1 MSAEQNLGAYTGTP
15 PVRRLGRTLRR
26 HRRLRIGFTQLVYVV
41 AGFALGLAIPH
52 VPIGF
57 TVPRVETTQMLF
69 AVGAGILTFIG
80 VVFSLLFLV
89 VQFGATT
96 FTPRLNLF
104 YTSPLVWHAFSY
116 YSGAMIF
123 CFTAAFSSGGT
134 DEMSG
139 LVPVATVV
147 LLLVAVSL
155 YRTLQFRAFG
165 SVQLASTLAE
175 VTERGRRVLEGVYTE
190 EMPRESGRG
199 KARRALPDGTRNVV
213 WTGGPGVVQDI
224 DVPRIIEEARNADA
238 VIEIVIPIG
247 DTVQSQGTVAVIHG
261 SADPSLDPAVLRAI
275 RTGVE
280 RTFEQ
285 DPALV
290 FRVLVDIAL
299 RALSPAVNDPTTA
312 VQVVDSLESLLRML
326 LDRDLDVGEIT
337 GPRGSTR
344 VLLTLPDWEDYV
356 ALSVDELAEAGAGH
370 TQVRRRLER
379 LLRDMIALAP
389 ESRRTP
395 LQVRLDELSSR
406 WPPPGLR
413 ATAAAPA
420 EPSPP
425 EAGAS

>member
-1 MSAEQNLGAYTGTP
+1 MSAEQNMGAYTGTP

-26 HRRLRIGFTQLVYVV
+26 HRRLRIGFTQLVYVL

-57 TVPRVETTQMLF
+57 TVPRVEATQMLF

-104 YTSPLVWHAFSY
+104 YTSPMVWHAFSY

-123 CFTAAFSSGGT
+123 CFSAAFSSGGT
-134 DEMSG
+134 EEMSG
-139 LVPVATVV
+139 LVPIVTVV

-165 SVQLASTLAE
+165 SVQLASTLAQ
-175 VTERGRRVLEGVYTE
+175 VTEHGRNVLEGVYTE
-190 EMPRESGRG
+190 EMPREPGRG
-199 KARRALPDGTRNVV
+199 KTRRALPDGIRNVA

-224 DVPRIIEEARNADA
+224 DVPRIIEAARNADA
-238 VIEIVIPIG
+238 AIEIVIPIG
-247 DTVQSQGTVAVIHG
+247 ATVQSQATVAVIHG
-261 SADPSLDPAVLRAI
+261 PADLSLDPVVLRAI

-290 FRVLVDIAL
+290 FRILVDIAL

-326 LDRDLDVGEIT
+326 VDRDLDVGEIT
-337 GPRGSTR
+337 GPHGSAR
-344 VLLTLPDWEDYV
+344 VLLTLPDWDDYV
-356 ALSVDELAEAGAGH
+356 ALAVDELAEEGAGH

-389 ESRRTP
+389 ASRRPP
-395 LQVRLDELSSR
+395 LQARLDDLVSK

-413 ATAAAPA
+413 PAPAEPA

-425 EAGAS
+425 EPRAS